1 MSMNLMKN
9 RVTLVG
15 NVGQAPEVRTIANGR
30 KMARL
35 SVATNERY
43 KNNHD
48 EWVNDTQWH
57 NIIAWGKQAEMV
69 EQKLSKGDEV
79 MIEGKLVHSEYT
91 DKEGIK
97 RYSTDIE
104 LHGLLLLDKKQ
115 SGS

>member
-1 MSMNLMKN
+1 MKN

-43 KNNHD
+43 KNNQD

-57 NIIAWGKQAEMV
+57 NIVAWGKQAEAV